1 MWNLPR
7 PGVKPVFPALPGGFS
22 STGPPGKFLR
32 VRLNASSAVK
42 PSWAPKLR
50 CQSLLIA
57 LYLCNC
63 TSHNC
68 MAFMCWHEYLSSILS
83 SWPLISYLSLYL
95 HTRHLLCSC
104 VCVCARACV
113 CAHSVVSNSLR
124 PHGLYPARLLCPWD
138 FSGKNTGVGCHFLL
152 QGSSQPRDR
161 TRVSCISSISKQIL
175 YH

>member
-104 VCVCARACV
+104 VCVCARVRV
-113 CAHSVVSNSLR
+113 CSLSRVQLFATPWTVSRQAPLSVGFLRQEYWSGLPFPPPGIFPAQGSN
-124 PHGLYPARLLCPWD
+124 PRLL
-138 FSGKNTGVGCHFLL
+138 HL
-152 QGSSQPRDR
+152 Q
-161 TRVSCISSISKQIL
+161 
-175 YH
+175 Y